1 MGIPPTPD
9 LHLITIEE
17 PQAASI
23 LKVKTK
29 QISFPLSVENKAL
42 IEAMKEKLYELAGVG
57 LAAPQVREHKRIIAV
72 HISKEAAAVRNEAQ
86 PYPMHILI
94 NPSYEP
100 YEKTKTISDFEACFS
115 VSSKAG
121 KVPRFHTILL
131 KYQDESGMAH
141 KEIATGFYARV
152 LQHEIDHLDGTL
164 ITDRLTA
171 NCVQGT
177 LPEMMA
183 LRRNELSPEK
193 RTLYDEIVERQKQLK
208 QT

>member
-1 MGIPPTPD
+1 MSIISTPD
-9 LHLITIEE
+9 LQLITIEE

-23 LKVKTK
+23 LKVKTA
-29 QISFPLSVENKAL
+29 QISFPLSQENKAL
-42 IEAMKEKLYELAGVG
+42 IQAMKDKLYELAGVG

-72 HISKEAAAVRNEAQ
+72 HISTEAAAVRNDAQ
-86 PYPMHILI
+86 TYPMRILI

-100 YEKTKTISDFEACFS
+100 YEESKTLYDFEACFS

-131 KYQDESGMAH
+131 TYQDEVGAQHNEVAS
-141 KEIATGFYARV
+141 GFYARV

-177 LPEMMA
+177 LSEMMA
-183 LRRNELSPEK
+183 LRRSELSPEK
-193 RTLYDEIVERQKQLK
+193 RKLYDEIVERQKQLK